1 MLAINKNKHLYK
13 MELVKGGVRVTKSY
27 KVGFEVLQSTDINWN
42 ITTSLL
48 IGNKINNLPD
58 NGGGKCAY
66 L

>member
-1 MLAINKNKHLYK
+1 

-58 NGGGKCAY
+58 NGGGSAPTYNTLNIK
-66 L
+66 LHHS

>member
-1 MLAINKNKHLYK
+1 
-13 MELVKGGVRVTKSY
+13 MELELQKVTKSY

-48 IGNKINNLPD
+48 IRNKINNLPD
-58 NGGGKCAY
+58 NGEGKCVY